1 MKMTVFVFSEN
12 QHRRFWLDQSSPI
25 STQVTPTPKLKRLG
39 IVKYDRGT
47 GSKYVSATDSFLR
60 KEMF

>member
-25 STQVTPTPKLKRLG
+25 SIRVPPTPKLKRLG
-39 IVKYDRGT
+39 IVKYDRET
-47 GSKYVSATDSFLR
+47 GYKYVSATDSFLR